1 MRPTSDGLFSIF
13 FLYLFIYLCIY
24 LSTYICICSLFI
36 YLFTCTYL
44 WKFVLHLPALRVY
57 VGQIIRMVVFS
68 PIVKF
73 YLHLSAV
80 NRLFTYKNDSKHLST
95 ACQTRTGPDYL
106 KYLKYILSRFG
117 PNQKLIIKR
126 FFIHGDPFIDR
137 CYAYKSFLPEKL
149 IRGPWLRGLKAMDTI
164 SNYSK

>member
-1 MRPTSDGLFSIF
+1 MHLFIYLYLYLF
-13 FLYLFIYLCIY
+13 TFYLFIYMYLPLKVCASFTSFASLCRPDN
-24 LSTYICICSLFI
+24 SNGC
-36 YLFTCTYL
+36 
-44 WKFVLHLPALRVY
+44 
-57 VGQIIRMVVFS
+57 VF
-68 PIVKF
+68 PIAKF
-73 YLHLSAV
+73 YLHLSAA